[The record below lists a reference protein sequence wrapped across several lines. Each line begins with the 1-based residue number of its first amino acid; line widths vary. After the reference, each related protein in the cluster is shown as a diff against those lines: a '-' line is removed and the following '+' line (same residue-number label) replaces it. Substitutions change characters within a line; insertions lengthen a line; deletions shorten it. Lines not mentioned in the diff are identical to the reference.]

1 MKLLLAPS
9 KTMADAPSETTT
21 DPQFLN
27 KTQFLLNQLKT
38 YSVDDLK
45 KLFAVSKK
53 IAEENYERF
62 QDFKPV
68 HKAMDAYTGYM
79 FKMMDKPSLSDEAL
93 SYIERHL
100 MIVSGLYGLV
110 RMTDKIGHY
119 RLPMGVKVDNTPLS
133 QYWEDTLT
141 DALKD
146 EFVIDLLSQEY
157 RDAFHM
163 NDLDSVT
170 IDFVEIK
177 EGNEHRPAMMLKKC
191 RGLMVRACAQNFIQS
206 REDLKPLNI
215 DGFLYN
221 PERSNEAF
229 FVFERH
235 VS

>member
-9 KTMADAPSETTT
+9 KTMADAPDEATT
-21 DPQFLN
+21 DPLFLE

-38 YSVDDLK
+38 HSVDDLK
-45 KLFAVSKK
+45 TLFAVSKP
-53 IAEENYERF
+53 IAEENHARF
-62 QDFKPV
+62 QDFKPI

-79 FKMMDKPSLSDEAL
+79 FKMMDKPSLGQEAL

-133 QYWEDTLT
+133 EYWKDTLT
-141 DALKD
+141 ESLKD

-163 NDLDSVT
+163 NDLNSVT
-170 IDFVEIK
+170 LDFVEIK
-177 EGNEHRPAMMLKKC
+177 EGQEKRPAMMLKKC
-191 RGLMVRACAQNFIQS
+191 RGLMVRACAQNFVKT

-221 PERSNEAF
+221 PDRSNEAF

-235 VS
+235 T